1 MKVEERQRKEMNI
14 ENKKAYHDYFVD
26 EKIECGI
33 SLRGNEV
40 KSIRQGSCNI
50 KEAWCQIQDN
60 NLVIRGMHISK
71 WNTANMFDVDERRER
86 QLLVHKSEIS
96 KLKQMVQEK
105 GVTLIPLKVYF
116 SSNGKCKVLVG
127 VCRGK
132 HNYDKR
138 QDLKDKQIKRDID
151 RAVKG
156 M

>member
-1 MKVEERQRKEMNI
+1 MNI

-40 KSIRQGSCNI
+40 KSIRNGMCNI

-60 NLVIRGMHISK
+60 DLVIRGMHISR
-71 WNTANMFDVDERRER
+71 WNTSNMFDVDENRER
-86 QLLVHKSEIS
+86 QLLAHKREIL
-96 KLKQMVQEK
+96 KLKQRVQEK
-105 GVTLIPLKVYF
+105 GVTLTPLKVYF
-116 SSNGKCKVLVG
+116 TSRGKCKVEVG

-138 QDLKDKQIKRDID
+138 QDLKDKQIKRDIE
-151 RAVKG
+151 REMKR
-156 M
+156 

>member
-1 MKVEERQRKEMNI
+1 MNI

-40 KSIRQGSCNI
+40 KSIRNGMCNI

-60 NLVIRGMHISK
+60 DLVIRGMHISR
-71 WNTANMFDVDERRER
+71 WNTSNMFDVDENRER
-86 QLLVHKSEIS
+86 QLLAHKREIL
-96 KLKQMVQEK
+96 KLKQRVQEK

-116 SSNGKCKVLVG
+116 TSRGKCKVEIG

-138 QDLKDKQIKRDID
+138 QDLKDKQIKRDIE
-151 RAVKG
+151 REMKR
-156 M
+156 